1 MSDPFIDASGNKPKA
16 RLSLLQAAW
25 VIARRDFLAILFSK
39 SFFFFLLGPLFP
51 LVVGLLA
58 GGIGS
63 TIRDS
68 AGAPQVAVV
77 MAPGDAAAMMEGYDA
92 LKRQM
97 GPDRL
102 PDFVVRPDLM
112 ASQSD
117 TIALLES
124 SEGNLAAVIS
134 GSPQAPVLTA
144 TPERLQRYRGT
155 VALVAS
161 IASGKGPADFPPV
174 SLQAAAGSGANQQ
187 DAQRATAIAGQTVLF
202 LLIMLLAGMVLSNL
216 VEEKGNKIIEILA
229 AAIPLDALFLGKLFA
244 MLGVSLVGVAVW
256 VAVGAPIVYFAGAAI
271 PDLPQPGVGWPAFI
285 LLGVA
290 YFGMGYLLLGSL
302 FLAIGSLA
310 TTVREVQT
318 LSMPV
323 TMAQVLLFFFA
334 NYALAEQGTMVEWI
348 AIAFPLSSPFAML
361 AQAATQEGYWL
372 HALALAWQA
381 MWVLIAVRL
390 GSGLFRRRVMQ
401 SGPAVKEKGG
411 KGMLALLAAPF
422 RNGSRAGG

>member
-1 MSDPFIDASGNKPKA
+1 MTGTARTRS
-16 RLSLLQAAW
+16 RLSMVQAAW

-39 SFFFFLLGPLFP
+39 SFLFFLLGPLFP
-51 LVVGLLA
+51 MVVFLIA
-58 GGIGS
+58 GSVGS

-77 MAPGDAAAMMEGYDA
+77 MAPGDAAAIMEGYDRLA
-92 LKRQM
+92 EQM

-102 PDFVVRPDLM
+102 PEFVVRADLL
-112 ASQSD
+112 QRD
-117 TIALLES
+117 TDPIGLLES
-124 SEGNLAAVIS
+124 SGGNVAAVLT
-134 GSPQAPVLTA
+134 GSPQAPELTA
-144 TPERLQRYRGT
+144 TPERLERYRGT
-155 VALVAS
+155 VALISAM
-161 IASGKGPADFPPV
+161 ASGAGPADFPPV
-174 SLQAAAGSGANQQ
+174 TLQAAAASGQSQQ

-244 MLGVSLVGVAVW
+244 MLGVSLVGITVW
-256 VAVGAPIVYFAGAAI
+256 AAVGAPILWFGGAAI

-285 LLGVA
+285 LLGIA
-290 YFGMGYLLLGSL
+290 YFAMGYLLLGSL

-334 NYALAEQGTMVEWI
+334 NYALAEQGTLVEWF

-361 AQAATQEGYWL
+361 ARAATDSSLWL
-372 HALALAWQA
+372 HALILAWQA
-381 MWVLIAVRL
+381 IWVFIAVRL
-390 GSGLFRRRVMQ
+390 GSMLFRRRVMK
-401 SGPAVKEKGG
+401 SGPQIRGGG
-411 KGMLALLAAPF
+411 KRGLLRLF
-422 RNGSRAGG
+422 RNGSTARG